1 MELKIHFEQ
10 IKPEYL
16 VYIDNC
22 KGKALL
28 DPEYYSILLQE
39 MSEGFI
45 NYVNNEEEIKQSEEM
60 KMHDLLEYQIK
71 LIESM
76 NFNNDIVV
84 KRLNKILNILVK
96 EKHQNNL
103 NFDDQPS
110 VYLHDEN
117 QQNKE
122 SKFHYRKINK
132 RRSVQGEQDA
142 RSVQSEQGEQD
153 ARSVQSE
160 QGEQTSVQSE
170 QDRRTIQDEQ
180 ESIQSEQDTRS
191 VQSEQ
196 DTRSIQSEQDTRSIQ
211 SEQEGEQDGIN
222 VMII

>member
-1 MELKIHFEQ
+1 MELKIYFEQ
-10 IKPEYL
+10 IKHEYL

-22 KGKALL
+22 KEKALL

-117 QQNKE
+117 QPNKE
-122 SKFHYRKINK
+122 SRFHYRKMNK
-132 RRSVQGEQDA
+132 RRSIQGEQDTI
-142 RSVQSEQGEQD
+142 SIQDEQS
-153 ARSVQSE
+153 S
-160 QGEQTSVQSE
+160 
-170 QDRRTIQDEQ
+170 IQDEQ
-180 ESIQSEQDTRS
+180 EDEQASIQGEQDI
-191 VQSEQ
+191 
-196 DTRSIQSEQDTRSIQ
+196 RSIQ
-211 SEQEGEQDGIN
+211 GEQDEIN

>member
-132 RRSVQGEQDA
+132 RRSVQGEQDT
-142 RSVQSEQGEQD
+142 RSVQGEQD
-153 ARSVQSE
+153 T
-160 QGEQTSVQSE
+160 TSVQSE
-170 QDRRTIQDEQ
+170 QTYVQDEQDTRTIQDEQ
-180 ESIQSEQDTRS
+180 EYEEGSIQGEYEQED
-191 VQSEQ
+191 V
-196 DTRSIQSEQDTRSIQ
+196 Q

>member
-28 DPEYYSILLQE
+28 DPAYYSILLQE

-84 KRLNKILNILVK
+84 KRLNKILNILIK
-96 EKHQNNL
+96 EKHLNNL

-132 RRSVQGEQDA
+132 RRSVQGEQ
-142 RSVQSEQGEQD
+142 
-153 ARSVQSE
+153 
-160 QGEQTSVQSE
+160 GEQTSVQSE
-170 QDRRTIQDEQ
+170 QGEQ
-180 ESIQSEQDTRS
+180 ESVQDEQDTRS
-191 VQSEQ
+191 VQDEQEYEKGSIQGEQEQEDEQ
-196 DTRSIQSEQDTRSIQ
+196 DEQESVQ
-211 SEQEGEQDGIN
+211 SEQEQEGVQSEQDGIN

>member
-28 DPEYYSILLQE
+28 DPAYYSILLQE

-132 RRSVQGEQDA
+132 RRSVQ
-142 RSVQSEQGEQD
+142 SEQESIQG
-153 ARSVQSE
+153 E
-160 QGEQTSVQSE
+160 QGEQTSVQGE
-170 QDRRTIQDEQ
+170 QTSVQG
-180 ESIQSEQDTRS
+180 EQDTRS
-191 VQSEQ
+191 VQDEQ
-196 DTRSIQSEQDTRSIQ
+196 EYEEGSIQDEQEDEQEQEGVQDEQESVQ
-211 SEQEGEQDGIN
+211 SEQEQEGVQDGIN

>member
-16 VYIDNC
+16 VYIDNS
-22 KGKALL
+22 KEKALL

-45 NYVNNEEEIKQSEEM
+45 NYVNNEEEIKQSEEI
-60 KMHDLLEYQIK
+60 KIHDLLEYQIK

-84 KRLNKILNILVK
+84 KRLNKILNILIK

-132 RRSVQGEQDA
+132 RRSVQD
-142 RSVQSEQGEQD
+142 
-153 ARSVQSE
+153 
-160 QGEQTSVQSE
+160 EQTSVQ
-170 QDRRTIQDEQ
+170 D
-180 ESIQSEQDTRS
+180 
-191 VQSEQ
+191 EQ
-196 DTRSIQSEQDTRSIQ
+196 DTRSIKDK
-211 SEQEGEQDGIN
+211 QEGEQDITS
-222 VMII
+222 IQDEQ